1 MRNPQSCPQ
10 CGQRNNAV
18 GIFLFPPFPPF
29 LSLSRH
35 LRGNFQ
41 YGKICNV
48 HAMCS
53 GVKQCYYTTAPCFT
67 ALLVHLIERKRILA
81 LNKKCKKKKKQRRLS
96 ALKKKKHSDSSKI
109 YSWFQIR
116 LTSETRFDQSNPIYC
131 SFFLFK
137 CFSEQFVTKTT
148 LLNKYQHEGRSSEK
162 TTWAW
167 INKWNFSA
175 THNPSCCRCFHPI
188 NVSGL
193 MSFLYQHEFFNRSS
207 VGIPKC
213 LTLYKNP
220 FSSAFKKPNHIF
232 KQFQIQFDVFTVH
245 IFYRYAPWHFVWEWN
260 QICPAM

>member
-1 MRNPQSCPQ
+1 MHQSIRGPAPCLRPFISFSFSQCRTMRNPQSCPQ

-96 ALKKKKHSDSSKI
+96 ALKKKKNTQTRAKS
-109 YSWFQIR
+109 IR
-116 LTSETRFDQSNPIYC
+116 G
-131 SFFLFK
+131 FK
-137 CFSEQFVTKTT
+137 
-148 LLNKYQHEGRSSEK
+148 
-162 TTWAW
+162 
-167 INKWNFSA
+167 
-175 THNPSCCRCFHPI
+175 
-188 NVSGL
+188 
-193 MSFLYQHEFFNRSS
+193 S
-207 VGIPKC
+207 V
-213 LTLYKNP
+213 
-220 FSSAFKKPNHIF
+220 
-232 KQFQIQFDVFTVH
+232 
-245 IFYRYAPWHFVWEWN
+245 
-260 QICPAM
+260 